1 MGAIK
6 GQAAFEAGAEAIT
19 KKQVRRSHPGRE
31 LLSTRPGGSSV
42 RAAASRASAS
52 DRAQNR
58 PVLQLPALV
67 PLLAATAWLAS
78 CAPSQAPEPGA
89 PPPHNVVLIVLDDV
103 GVDLVGAYEALFRE
117 RGRAPGTPAATP
129 ALDAFAREGLLFTHA
144 WTVPTCSPSRARLLT
159 GLHARSNGMGSVV
172 KDAGDDGEA
181 NAGNAGLSLAL
192 TLVPQALHTAPRPY
206 ACAAVGK
213 WHLADVAQ
221 LAEFPAHPLG
231 QPVGTWFESYS
242 GSLFNLQAPPDTAR
256 NAGYANWLK
265 TTIARE
271 GSVKQEP
278 KRVPPAENYPTSDT
292 TTDAL
297 ALVRSLPEPYFLYV
311 AYNAAHAPVH
321 DVPGATDKPEG
332 HPARLRAVVS
342 ELDRQV
348 GLLLAALDFS
358 DTTVVIVGD
367 NGTESRGVLP
377 PFDPAHSKGTLNE
390 EGCRVP
396 FVVRS
401 PRIASKLVGRA
412 SDALVGFEDVY
423 ATAVELA
430 GAKLPP
436 NAARDSRSLVPL
448 LEGRAP
454 QVREIHYTES
464 FFPNFTP
471 DPASGAA
478 PPSFRA
484 RRHNQAITDVRFK
497 LIRESISTGSTPEV
511 REQFFD
517 LAHGAPSASD
527 DSNTPRAPDWFE
539 AHDLLLTPLAA
550 DSDAARALARLR
562 TELDSRYPSL
572 AR

>member
-1 MGAIK
+1 M
-6 GQAAFEAGAEAIT
+6 
-19 KKQVRRSHPGRE
+19 
-31 LLSTRPGGSSV
+31 
-42 RAAASRASAS
+42 
-52 DRAQNR
+52 
-58 PVLQLPALV
+58 LQFPALA
-67 PLLAATAWLAS
+67 PLLAATTWLAA
-78 CAPSQAPEPGA
+78 CATAQAPEQAA
-89 PPPHNVVLIVLDDV
+89 PARPHSAPPHNVVVVVLDDV
-103 GVDLVGAYEALFRE
+103 GIDLVGAYEVLFRE

-192 TLVPQALHTAPRPY
+192 PILPQALHGASPAY

-231 QPVGTWFESYS
+231 RPVGSWFDSFS

-265 TTIARE
+265 TTIARD
-271 GSVKQEP
+271 GTVKQEA

-292 TTDAL
+292 TADAL

-321 DVPGATDKPEG
+321 DVPGATEKPEG

-348 GLLLAALDFS
+348 GQLLAALDFS

-377 PFDPAHSKGTLNE
+377 PFDPAHSKGTLHE
-390 EGCRVP
+390 DGCRVP

-401 PRIASKLVGRA
+401 PRLAPKLAGRA
-412 SDALVGFEDVY
+412 CDALVGFEDVY

-448 LEGRAP
+448 LEGRAA

-471 DPASGAA
+471 DPATGAP

-484 RRHNQAITDVRFK
+484 RRHNQALTDGRFK
-497 LIRESISTGSTPEV
+497 LIRETVSTAAAPEV

-517 LAHGAPSASD
+517 LTHGGPPANDAPNA
-527 DSNTPRAPDWFE
+527 PRAPDWFE
-539 AHDLLLTPLAA
+539 ARDLLLAPLAA

-562 TELDSRYPSL
+562 AELDSRYPSL

>member
-1 MGAIK
+1 MPGA
-6 GQAAFEAGAEAIT
+6 
-19 KKQVRRSHPGRE
+19 P
-31 LLSTRPGGSSV
+31 
-42 RAAASRASAS
+42 
-52 DRAQNR
+52 QNR
-58 PVLQLPALV
+58 PVLRPTVLAPA
-67 PLLAATAWLAS
+67 LAATALLAA
-78 CAPSQAPEPGA
+78 CARAQTPEPVA
-89 PPPHNVVLIVLDDV
+89 PPPHNVVVILLDDV
-103 GVDLVGAYEALFRE
+103 GVDLVGAYEVLFRE

-129 ALDAFAREGLLFTHA
+129 AIDAFAREGLLFTHA

-172 KDAGDDGEA
+172 KDAGDDSEA
-181 NAGNAGLSLAL
+181 SASNAGLSLAL
-192 TLVPQALHTAPRPY
+192 PILPQALHAAPRPY

-221 LAEFPAHPLG
+221 LGQFPAHPLG

-242 GSLFNLQAPPDTAR
+242 GSLFNLQAPPDTKR

-265 TTIARE
+265 TTIARD
-271 GSVKQEP
+271 GTLKQEA

-292 TTDAL
+292 TADAL

-348 GLLLAALDFS
+348 GTLLAALDLS
-358 DTTVVIVGD
+358 DTTVVLVGD

-377 PFDPAHSKGTLNE
+377 PFDPAHSKGTLHE

-401 PRIASKLVGRA
+401 PRLAPKLVGRA

-436 NAARDSRSLVPL
+436 NTARDSRSLVPL
-448 LEGRAP
+448 FEGRAT
-454 QVREIHYTES
+454 QVRELHYTES

-471 DPASGAA
+471 DPATGA
-478 PPSFRA
+478 PPPNFRA
-484 RRHNQAITDVRFK
+484 RRHNQAVTDGRFK
-497 LIRESISTGSTPEV
+497 LIRETVSAGTTPEV
-511 REQFFD
+511 REQLFD
-517 LAHGAPSASD
+517 LAHGGPDHS
-527 DSNTPRAPDWFE
+527 PDWFE

-550 DSDAARALARLR
+550 DSDASKALLRLR

>member
-1 MGAIK
+1 MLRPPVFAPLV
-6 GQAAFEAGAEAIT
+6 AAT
-19 KKQVRRSHPGRE
+19 
-31 LLSTRPGGSSV
+31 T
-42 RAAASRASAS
+42 
-52 DRAQNR
+52 
-58 PVLQLPALV
+58 
-67 PLLAATAWLAS
+67 LLAA
-78 CAPSQAPEPGA
+78 CARAQTPEPIA
-89 PPPHNVVLIVLDDV
+89 PLPHNVVVIVLDDV
-103 GVDLVGAYEALFRE
+103 GVDLVGAYEVLFRE
-117 RGRAPGTPAATP
+117 RGRAPGAPAATP
-129 ALDAFAREGLLFTHA
+129 AIDAFAREGLLFTHA

-172 KDAGDDGEA
+172 KDAGDDSEA
-181 NAGNAGLSLAL
+181 SASNAGLSLAL
-192 TLVPQALHTAPRPY
+192 PILPQALHAAPRPY

-242 GSLFNLQAPPDTAR
+242 GSLFNLQAPPDTKR

-265 TTIARE
+265 TTIARD
-271 GSVKQEP
+271 GTLKQEP

-292 TTDAL
+292 TADAL

-348 GLLLAALDFS
+348 GTLLAALDLS

-377 PFDPAHSKGTLNE
+377 PFDPAHSKGTLHE

-401 PRIASKLVGRA
+401 PRIDPKLVGRA

-430 GAKLPP
+430 GARLPP
-436 NAARDSRSLVPL
+436 HAARDSRSLVPL
-448 LEGRAP
+448 LEGRAT

-471 DPASGAA
+471 DPATGA
-478 PPSFRA
+478 PPLSFRA
-484 RRHNQAITDVRFK
+484 RRHNQAVTDGRFK
-497 LIRESISTGSTPEV
+497 LIRETVSAGTTPEV
-511 REQFFD
+511 REQLFD
-517 LAHGAPSASD
+517 LAHGAPSTSD
-527 DSNTPRAPDWFE
+527 ATNAPGAPDWFE

-550 DSDAARALARLR
+550 DSDASRALARLR
-562 TELDSRYPSL
+562 TELDSRFPSL

>member
-1 MGAIK
+1 M
-6 GQAAFEAGAEAIT
+6 
-19 KKQVRRSHPGRE
+19 
-31 LLSTRPGGSSV
+31 
-42 RAAASRASAS
+42 
-52 DRAQNR
+52 
-58 PVLQLPALV
+58 LQLPALV

-78 CAPSQAPEPGA
+78 CAAAQAPEPAA
-89 PPPHNVVLIVLDDV
+89 PPPHTVVVIVLDDV
-103 GVDLVGAYEALFRE
+103 GVDLVGAYEQLFRE
-117 RGRAPGTPAATP
+117 RGRAPGSPAATP
-129 ALDAFAREGLLFTHA
+129 ALDAFAREGLLFSHA

-159 GLHARSNGMGSVV
+159 GLHARSSGVGSVV
-172 KDAGDDGEA
+172 KDAGEDGEPSS
-181 NAGNAGLSLAL
+181 GNAGLSLAL
-192 TLVPQALHTAPRPY
+192 PLLPQALHAAPRPY

-265 TTIARE
+265 TTIARD
-271 GSVKQEP
+271 GAVKQEP

-292 TTDAL
+292 TADAL

-321 DVPGATDKPEG
+321 DVPGATEKPEG

-348 GLLLAALDFS
+348 GVLLRALDFS

-377 PFDPAHSKGTLNE
+377 PFDPAHSKGTLHE

-396 FVVRS
+396 FLVRS
-401 PRIASKLVGRA
+401 PRLSRELAGRA
-412 SDALVGFEDVY
+412 CDALVGFEDVY

-430 GAKLPP
+430 GANLPP

-448 LEGRAP
+448 LAGRAT

-471 DPASGAA
+471 DPATGAR

-484 RRHNQAITDVRFK
+484 RRHNQAVTDGRFK
-497 LIRESISTGSTPEV
+497 LIRETVGTATAPEV
-511 REQFFD
+511 REQLFD
-517 LAHGAPSASD
+517 LLHGGVDGS
-527 DSNTPRAPDWFE
+527 PDWFE

-550 DSDAARALARLR
+550 DSDAARALPRLR
-562 TELDSRYPSL
+562 HELDTRWPPL
-572 AR
+572 VR